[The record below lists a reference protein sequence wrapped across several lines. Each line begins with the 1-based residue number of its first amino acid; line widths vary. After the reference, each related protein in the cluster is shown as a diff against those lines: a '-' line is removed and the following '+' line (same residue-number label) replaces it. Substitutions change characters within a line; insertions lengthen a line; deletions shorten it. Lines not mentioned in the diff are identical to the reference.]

1 MYEVT
6 FCDTGRTMNMTR
18 MDAEDLLGKDDF
30 ELALNGYLPHI
41 VVVEL

>member
-1 MYEVT
+1 
-6 FCDTGRTMNMTR
+6 